1 MERDSKVEEQMSYD
15 YKAQQEKNQ
24 SHVDN
29 PQVGDLW
36 HEMFSPYHIVLA
48 VTDTDVI
55 ICEKTK
61 PTDDYHYTFDLSEIK
76 TVTLEEH
83 KNIVTYSSMR
93 DKFVADVV
101 PKCKMMPLI
110 EEWRAKRKEAML
122 QEMKYFL

>member
-1 MERDSKVEEQMSYD
+1 MKLYEE
-15 YKAQQEKNQ
+15 AQIKNKK
-24 SHVDN
+24 HVDQ
-29 PQVGDLW
+29 PQVGDFW

-48 VTDTDVI
+48 VTDTHVI

-61 PTDDYHYTFDLSEIK
+61 PTDNYHYTFDLSETK

-83 KNIVTYSSMR
+83 KNIVTYTTMR

-101 PKCKMMPLI
+101 PNCKMMPLI
-110 EEWRAKRKEAML
+110 EEWRAQRKESML

>member
-1 MERDSKVEEQMSYD
+1 MKEYEEQQ
-15 YKAQQEKNQ
+15 KKNQ
-24 SHVDN
+24 LHVDQ

-48 VTDTDVI
+48 VTDSHVI

-61 PTDDYHYTFDLSEIK
+61 PTDLSHYTFDLTETK
-76 TVTLEEH
+76 TLTHIEH
-83 KNIVTYSSMR
+83 RDLVTYSSMR
-93 DKFVADVV
+93 NKFVADVV

-110 EEWRAKRKEAML
+110 QKWRDERRESML